1 MGICL
6 STIHKGIAIL
16 TLQIGRIY
24 SHIVII
30 DIGFLEQLS
39 RRLQGQA
46 QKSETQKKG
55 EGQSA

>member
-1 MGICL
+1 MGIGL
-6 STIHKGIAIL
+6 TTIHKGIAIL
-16 TLQIGRIY
+16 TLQRGRIY
-24 SHIVII
+24 SYIITI
-30 DIGFLEQLS
+30 DIGLIEQLG